1 MDEVLDGFESFAE
14 EEGGLGVAL
23 GGCLGV
29 LGVGELDGIED
40 VRRRGRVTHCYNKF
54 VIN

>member
-40 VRRRGRVTHCYNKF
+40 VRRRG
-54 VIN
+54 